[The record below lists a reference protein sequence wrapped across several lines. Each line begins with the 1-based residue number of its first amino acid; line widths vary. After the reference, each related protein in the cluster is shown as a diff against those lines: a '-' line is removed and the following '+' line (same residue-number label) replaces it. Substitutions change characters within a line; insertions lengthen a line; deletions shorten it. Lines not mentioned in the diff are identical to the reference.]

1 MNTTGLPKHINAD
14 EYAAYVA
21 LAKLKGE
28 TARDIH
34 ESWWQDYFRM
44 KNTFYDRPLASF
56 ADETITTCRPNKAG
70 DLWYAILD
78 VGPKT
83 WPADPDYSTCRD
95 SAAAAIKDCADK
107 IRANVETRI
116 GGYDMGWRLKKH
128 WVEKEGN
135 K

>member
-1 MNTTGLPKHINAD
+1 MTTTGLPKHINAG

-21 LAKLKGE
+21 LAEMMGE
-28 TARDIH
+28 AARDIH
-34 ESWWQDYFRM
+34 ESWWSHHFIL
-44 KNTFYDRPLASF
+44 KNTFYARPLASF
-56 ADETITTCRPNKAG
+56 TDETITTCRPNKAG

-95 SAAAAIKDCADK
+95 TREEAVRDCAIR
-107 IRANVETRI
+107 IRAHVEKRI
-116 GGYDMGWRLKKH
+116 GGYDLGWRLKKH
-128 WVEKEGN
+128 WVEKEAN